1 MKVTLFHRL
10 STSVCIS
17 LALMLF
23 AGLSAGSAR
32 VWAADK
38 KQCFLLVARA
48 SDGRVVWSGPCKPS
62 AELCKAAL
70 SDWRARE
77 TLSPPATK
85 VNCELALP

>member
-1 MKVTLFHRL
+1 MRAMANPVRVTL
-10 STSVCIS
+10 CIS
-17 LALMLF
+17 LVLMLF

-70 SDWRARE
+70 SDWHARE

>member
-1 MKVTLFHRL
+1 MLHRW
-10 STSVCIS
+10 STSFGIS
-17 LALMLF
+17 LALVIV
-23 AGLSAGSAR
+23 AGLSAGSGR
-32 VWAADK
+32 AAAEERK
-38 KQCFLLVARA
+38 MCFLLVARA

-62 AELCKAAL
+62 AELCKVAL

>member
-1 MKVTLFHRL
+1 MRAMANPVRVTL
-10 STSVCIS
+10 CIS